1 MKSSSFQGLMCL
13 KFLNVGDRDLAVGIL
28 RSARLTNGGSK
39 IWTTQDLPIP
49 TRARKMCLLSF
60 VKRNIE
66 LDEWYTYTKM
76 NVGGKVVVP
85 VAPEGESITFQWMD
99 AWAHWDGKSD
109 ELKGLITKIFGFF
122 SLTPFCRNRVSGSCF
137 TGQLPGIGTVFIFA
151 SLQIKCILA
160 KAGQRRREEQSCN
173 ARCLV
178 LGTTPFGSG
187 FTQVTHERKM

>member
-60 VKRNIE
+60 VKRDIE

-122 SLTPFCRNRVSGSCF
+122 FFPHAF
-137 TGQLPGIGTVFIFA
+137 LP
-151 SLQIKCILA
+151 Q
-160 KAGQRRREEQSCN
+160 
-173 ARCLV
+173 
-178 LGTTPFGSG
+178 
-187 FTQVTHERKM
+187 